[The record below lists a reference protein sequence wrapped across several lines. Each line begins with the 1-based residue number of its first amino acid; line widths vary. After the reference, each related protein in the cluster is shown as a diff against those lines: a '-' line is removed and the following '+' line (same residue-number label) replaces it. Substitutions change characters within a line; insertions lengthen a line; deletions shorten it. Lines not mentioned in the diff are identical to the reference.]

1 MANKNGGPKV
11 GVIADSSLQ
20 RHIVC
25 KALQSFG
32 YEIAATY
39 SPDRVDNRVLTS
51 SPMDMWLVDLEDE
64 DRWLDFITELLE
76 TADVPILFGD
86 GKAPH
91 VTSPRYPRWE
101 RRIYAKVK
109 ELVGQPVTAR
119 ENLNPETLV
128 EKPQTYA
135 RIPLPTEFAAHQH
148 KGSDQPHAH
157 YVWVLGASLGG
168 PAAVKTFLDALPEGL
183 PLAFILAQHIDAGF
197 QKVLAQVLGR
207 HNQFNFVELV
217 QGYRLRHADVLI
229 APVEQVVSI
238 DKEARIRFHKDD
250 WEGPYSPS
258 IDQVMDLTVDAL
270 STRTGAILFS
280 GMGNDGAIAG
290 QKMKR
295 LNVPVWA
302 QTADTCASSSMPDS
316 ARAVGCVSFS
326 GSPRDLALHLT
337 QHAKQHFS
345 KTINPTS

>member
-1 MANKNGGPKV
+1 MANKGGGPKV

-25 KALQSFG
+25 RALQSFG

-39 SPDRVDNRVLTS
+39 SPDRVDNRILTHGG
-51 SPMDMWLVDLEDE
+51 MDVWLVDLEDE
-64 DRWLDFITELLE
+64 DRWMDFITNLLE
-76 TADVPILFGD
+76 NAAVPILFGD

-119 ENLNPETLV
+119 ERLAPDTLV

-135 RIPLPTEFAAHQH
+135 RIPLPSEFAHQN
-148 KGSDQPHAH
+148 KGSEHPPAH
-157 YVWVLGASLGG
+157 HVWVLGASLGG
-168 PAAVKTFLDALPEGL
+168 PAAVKTFLDALPEGM

-207 HNQFNFVELV
+207 HNQFNFIELT
-217 QGYRLRHADVLI
+217 QGYRLRQADVLI
-229 APVEQVVSI
+229 APVEHVVSI
-238 DKEARIRFHKDD
+238 DKDARIRFHKDD
-250 WEGPYSPS
+250 WDGPYSPS
-258 IDQVMDLTVDAL
+258 IDQVMDLTVNVL
-270 STRTGAILFS
+270 GVRTGAILFS

-302 QTADTCASSSMPDS
+302 QSADTCASSSMPDS
-316 ARAVGCVSFS
+316 ARAVGCISFS
-326 GSPRDLALHLT
+326 GSPRDLALQLT
-337 QHAKQHFS
+337 QHAKQHFKLTPLS
-345 KTINPTS
+345 TS

>member
-1 MANKNGGPKV
+1 MVSKTSGPKV

-39 SPDRVDNRVLTS
+39 SPDRVDNRTLANAG
-51 SPMDMWLVDLEDE
+51 MDVWLVDLEDE
-64 DRWLDFITELLE
+64 DRWLDFITDLLE
-76 TADVPILFGD
+76 MADVPILFGD

-91 VTSPRYPRWE
+91 VTSPRYPSWE
-101 RRIYAKVK
+101 RRIYSKVK
-109 ELVGQPVTAR
+109 ELVGQPMLAR
-119 ENLNPETLV
+119 ERLVPEVV
-128 EKPQTYA
+128 EDKPQTYA
-135 RIPLPTEFAAHQH
+135 RIPLPTEFAANA
-148 KGSDQPHAH
+148 KAGEVPPAD

-207 HNQFNFVELV
+207 HNQFNFVEVV
-217 QGYRLRHADVLI
+217 QGYRLRHSDVLI
-229 APVEQVVSI
+229 APVEHVVSI
-238 DKEARIRFHKDD
+238 DRDARIRFHKED
-250 WEGPYSPS
+250 WDGPYSPS

-270 STRTGAILFS
+270 GTRTGAILFS

-295 LNVPVWA
+295 MNVPVWA

-326 GSPRDLALHLT
+326 GSPRDLALQLT
-337 QHAKQHFS
+337 QYAKHYFS
-345 KTINPTS
+345 SSSISNS

>member
-1 MANKNGGPKV
+1 MVSKTGGPKV

-51 SPMDMWLVDLEDE
+51 AGMDVWLVDLEDE
-64 DRWLDFITELLE
+64 DRWLDFITDLLE
-76 TADVPILFGD
+76 MANVPILFGD

-119 ENLNPETLV
+119 ERLNAEVLA
-128 EKPQTYA
+128 EKPQVYA
-135 RIPLPTEFAAHQH
+135 RIPLPSEFAANA
-148 KGSDQPHAH
+148 KASDQPPAYH
-157 YVWVLGASLGG
+157 VWVLGASLGG

-229 APVEQVVSI
+229 VPVEHVVSI
-238 DKEARIRFHKDD
+238 DRDGRIRFHKDE

-270 STRTGAILFS
+270 GLRTGAILFS

-295 LNVPVWA
+295 MNVPVWA
-302 QTADTCASSSMPDS
+302 QSADTCASSSMPDS

-326 GSPRDLALHLT
+326 GSPRDLALQLT
-337 QHAKQHFS
+337 QHAKQHF
-345 KTINPTS
+345 TSTSLSTP

>member
-1 MANKNGGPKV
+1 MVSKSSGPKV

-39 SPDRVDNRVLTS
+39 SPERVDNQTLAKAD
-51 SPMDMWLVDLEDE
+51 MDVWLVDLEDE
-64 DRWLDFITELLE
+64 DRWLDFISDLLE
-76 TADVPILFGD
+76 MADVPILFGD
-86 GKAPH
+86 GKAPN
-91 VTSPRYPRWE
+91 VTSPRYPSWE
-101 RRIYAKVK
+101 RKIYSKVK
-109 ELVGQPVTAR
+109 ELVGQPILAR
-119 ENLNPETLV
+119 ESLTPDALN

-135 RIPLPTEFAAHQH
+135 RIPLPTEFATAARN
-148 KGSDQPHAH
+148 GTGAPAE

-168 PAAVKTFLDALPEGL
+168 PAAVKTFLDALPDGL

-207 HNQFNFVELV
+207 HNQFNFVEVV
-217 QGYRLRHADVLI
+217 QGYRLRHSDILI
-229 APVEQVVSI
+229 APVEHVVSI
-238 DKEARIRFHKDD
+238 DRDARIRFHKEE

-270 STRTGAILFS
+270 GPRTGAILFS

-316 ARAVGCVSFS
+316 ARAVGCVTFS
-326 GSPRDLALHLT
+326 GSPRDLALQLT
-337 QHAKQHFS
+337 QHARQNF
-345 KTINPTS
+345 TFTSISSS